1 MKAVFQMETLQ
12 TDKLCSQIITNGAKK
27 LNEVFS
33 VEEIEQIV
41 DVFNLLIQWRDED
54 EKNNGIRCLGIDT
67 S

>member
-12 TDKLCSQIITNGAKK
+12 TDNPCSQINTNGAKK
-27 LNEVFS
+27 INEVFS

-54 EKNNGIRCLGIDT
+54 EKNNGIRCLGVDT